1 MPTRTLTMRSIR
13 ELYRLKY
20 EVGLSHERIARAL
33 SISKGVVA
41 KYVALA
47 EAAELTAA
55 ELVATSEDELVRRLR
70 PTRPVPLRHVQPD
83 YAAIHQ
89 ALKRRGMTLWLLWEE
104 HAAAHPGQS
113 TYKYSQFA

>member
-20 EVGLSHERIARAL
+20 EAGLSHERIARVL

-41 KYVALA
+41 KYVGLA

-55 ELVATSEDELVRRLR
+55 ELLAMSEDELGRRLR
-70 PTRPVPLRHVQPD
+70 PSRPVLVRHVQPD
-83 YAAIHQ
+83 YAVIHQ
-89 ALKRRGMTLWLLWEE
+89 ELKRRGMTLWLLWEE
-104 HAAAHPGQS
+104 HVAAHPGQS
-113 TYKYSQFA
+113 IYKY